1 MTQPYGD
8 RPAFI
13 DPAPE
18 VAGGEVGHGRAPAWF
33 RYLSVLL
40 LAAAVYVLFQ

>member
-18 VAGGEVGHGRAPAWF
+18 VAGGDVADAPAPAWF
-33 RYLSVLL
+33 RYLAVLL
-40 LAAAVYVLFQ
+40 LTAAVYVLFQ

>member
-18 VAGGEVGHGRAPAWF
+18 VAGGDVGDGRAPAWF
-33 RYLSVLL
+33 RYLAVLL
-40 LAAAVYVLFQ
+40 VAAALFVLFR

>member
-1 MTQPYGD
+1 MTQPYD

-18 VAGGEVGHGRAPAWF
+18 VAGGDVGDGRAPAWF
-33 RYLSVLL
+33 RYLAVLL
-40 LAAAVYVLFQ
+40 VVAAAFVLSQ

>member
-1 MTQPYGD
+1 VTQPYGD

-18 VAGGEVGHGRAPAWF
+18 VAGGEVGHSPAPAWF
-33 RYLSVLL
+33 RALAVLL
-40 LAAAVYVLFQ
+40 VAAAVFVLFQ